1 MSYEKPPY
9 DATIDNIKLLC
20 KELRDVSETN
30 KDELEEETEDLQGST
45 FSRTL
50 EAAVRLGLFEQT
62 ENGYKPTT
70 EGKRIGYRR
79 LSDEEEKELFRK
91 LVKQYDFYN
100 ALLEIV
106 GGNLTSDDGEQ
117 YLEREVVQSEIG
129 INFDFGVS
137 DRTLESAAGTF
148 LQVLDECGVGEYK
161 RGQSGYP
168 TRLVVN
174 EEYSEFLS
182 DSASEEPEEQEEKE
196 SVQAEGSMNED
207 SEEEKEGNSEEKEEN
222 LSSAVDSE
230 NSSPRTDTQEE
241 NVEVSQTIE
250 ESIESGFD
258 VSINIEISSAD
269 WESEEVISLIDSIKN
284 RDSE

>member
-20 KELRDVSETN
+20 KELRDVSETD
-30 KDELEEETEDLQGST
+30 KDELEEDVEDLQGST

-50 EAAVRLGLFEQT
+50 EAAVRLGLFEKT

-70 EGKRIGYRR
+70 EGKRIGYGR
-79 LSDEEEKELFRK
+79 LSDEEEKELFRS
-91 LVKQYDFYN
+91 LVKKYDFYN
-100 ALLEIV
+100 ALLDIV
-106 GGNLTSDDGEQ
+106 GGSLTSDDGEQ
-117 YLEREVVQSEIG
+117 YLEREVVQSEMG

-182 DSASEEPEEQEEKE
+182 DSASEEPEEAEEDEEPAQEELPI
-196 SVQAEGSMNED
+196 
-207 SEEEKEGNSEEKEEN
+207 EEN
-222 LSSAVDSE
+222 DEEDNGEGEDEDLESPNTTTPSSSTDSQDE
-230 NSSPRTDTQEE
+230 D
-241 NVEVSQTIE
+241 VEVSQTIE
-250 ESIESGFD
+250 ESVESGFD
-258 VSINIEISSAD
+258 VTVNIEVSSED
-269 WESEEVISLIDSIKN
+269 WESEEVIELIDSLKN
-284 RDSE
+284 KDSE

>member
-20 KELRDVSETN
+20 KELRDISEAD
-30 KDELEEETEDLQGST
+30 KDELEEGVEDLQGST

-50 EAAVRLGLFEQT
+50 EAAVRLGLFEKT
-62 ENGYKPTT
+62 DDNYKPTT
-70 EGKRIGYRR
+70 EGKRIGYGR

-91 LVKQYDFYN
+91 LVKGYDFYN

-129 INFDFGVS
+129 INFDFDVG
-137 DRTLESAAGTF
+137 DRTLESAAATF

-161 RGQSGYP
+161 QGRSGYP

-182 DSASEEPEEQEEKE
+182 DSTSEEPDEEEPTQEELPIE
-196 SVQAEGSMNED
+196 ED
-207 SEEEKEGNSEEKEEN
+207 GEAEKEEIEEDEN
-222 LSSAVDSE
+222 EVEDAESSEKTTSASSTDSQ
-230 NSSPRTDTQEE
+230 DE
-241 NVEVSQTIE
+241 NVEISENVEKNPET
-250 ESIESGFD
+250 GFEVTVNID
-258 VSINIEISSAD
+258 VSSAD
-269 WESEEVISLIDSIKN
+269 WDSEEIISLVESLKTKDS
-284 RDSE
+284 D

>member
-9 DATIDNIKLLC
+9 DATIGNIKLLC
-20 KELRDVSETN
+20 EESRDVSETD
-30 KDELEEETEDLQGST
+30 KDELEEGVEDLQGST

-50 EAAVRLGLFEQT
+50 EAAVQLGLFEKT

-70 EGKRIGYRR
+70 EGKRIGYGR
-79 LSDEEEKELFRK
+79 LSDEEEKELFRS

-100 ALLEIV
+100 TLLEIV
-106 GGNLTSDDGEQ
+106 GGSLTSDDGEQ
-117 YLEREVVQSEIG
+117 YLEREVVQSEMG

-182 DSASEEPEEQEEKE
+182 DSASEEPEDEEPTQEELPIDE
-196 SVQAEGSMNED
+196 DDEEGNNN
-207 SEEEKEGNSEEKEEN
+207 EKENKDLE
-222 LSSAVDSE
+222 SSDGTTP
-230 NSSPRTDTQEE
+230 SSPINSQEE

-258 VSINIEISSAD
+258 VTVNIEISSAD
-269 WESEEVISLIDSIKN
+269 WESEEVTSLINSLKN
-284 RDSE
+284 KDLE